1 MGDVHYMISEAAKQV
16 AVEPHVLRY
25 WEEELAL
32 SIGRTEMGHR
42 YYTKEDI
49 QLFICIKKLKETG
62 MPLKDLKELIPDMI
76 HTKNRL
82 KMRQIAVLIP
92 PDMAEEEKQIP
103 NMEDTRK
110 PASPLA
116 DTPSPTPELSMKQL
130 LETALESN
138 NEILTKAIVQSM
150 ELLLDIK
157 DRQEEERFHNLDM
170 LIRQQQEH
178 RRQVSRSSFLGR
190 FPRFSME

>member
-25 WEEELAL
+25 WEEELSL

-62 MPLKDLKELIPDMI
+62 MPLRDLKALIPDMI

-82 KMRQIAVLIP
+82 KMRQMAVLVP
-92 PDMAEEEKQIP
+92 PAKAEETKHIP
-103 NMEDTRK
+103 CVNEVQKSTEALEPTLSDTTDL
-110 PASPLA
+110 PI
-116 DTPSPTPELSMKQL
+116 KQL
-130 LETALESN
+130 FETVLTSN

-157 DRQEEERFHNLDM
+157 ERQEEERFHNLDM

-178 RRQVSRSSFLGR
+178 RRQISRSSFFR
-190 FPRFSME
+190 HIPRFSME

>member
-62 MPLKDLKELIPDMI
+62 MPLRDMKALIPDMI
-76 HTKNRL
+76 HAKNRL
-82 KMRQIAVLIP
+82 KMRQMAVLVP
-92 PDMAEEEKQIP
+92 SAKAEETEHIPHINEVEKST
-103 NMEDTRK
+103 E
-110 PASPLA
+110 PLEP
-116 DTPSPTPELSMKQL
+116 TPSDTTDLLTKQL
-130 LETALESN
+130 LETALASN

-157 DRQEEERFHNLDM
+157 ERQEEERFHNLDI

-178 RRQVSRSSFLGR
+178 RRQISRSSFFSR
-190 FPRFSME
+190 IPRFSME

>member
-62 MPLKDLKELIPDMI
+62 MPLRDLKELIPDMI

-82 KMRQIAVLIP
+82 KMRQMAVLIP
-92 PDMAEEEKQIP
+92 PAIAEEKEQVTST
-103 NMEDTRK
+103 EDRK
-110 PASPLA
+110 EPVSPLA
-116 DTPSPTPELSMKQL
+116 DTPSPMPELPMKQL
-130 LETALESN
+130 LEAALESN
-138 NEILTKAIVQSM
+138 NKILTKAIVQSM

-157 DRQEEERFHNLDM
+157 ERQEEERFHNLDM

-178 RRQVSRSSFLGR
+178 RRQISRSSFWGR

>member
-49 QLFICIKKLKETG
+49 QLFICIRKLKETG
-62 MPLKDLKELIPDMI
+62 MPLKDLKALIPDMI

-82 KMRQIAVLIP
+82 KMRQMAVLIP
-92 PDMAEEEKQIP
+92 PAKAEIGEASSHIEEEHHPPAIGETTP
-103 NMEDTRK
+103 DTTE
-110 PASPLA
+110 S
-116 DTPSPTPELSMKQL
+116 SMKEL
-130 LETALESN
+130 LEAALGSN
-138 NEILTKAIVQSM
+138 NEVLTKAIIQSM
-150 ELLLDIK
+150 ELLFDIK
-157 DRQEEERFHNLDM
+157 ERQEEERFHNLDM

-178 RRQVSRSSFLGR
+178 RRQVSRAGFWSR
-190 FPRFSME
+190 IPRFSME

>member
-76 HTKNRL
+76 HTKNHL
-82 KMRQIAVLIP
+82 KMRQMAVLIP
-92 PDMAEEEKQIP
+92 PAMAEEKELISST
-103 NMEDTRK
+103 EDTRK
-110 PASPLA
+110 PVAPLA
-116 DTPSPTPELSMKQL
+116 DTPSYTPELSMKQL

-157 DRQEEERFHNLDM
+157 ERQEEERFHNLDM

-178 RRQVSRSSFLGR
+178 RRQVSRSGFWGR

>member
-76 HTKNRL
+76 HTKNRM
-82 KMRQIAVLIP
+82 KMRQMAVLIP
-92 PDMAEEEKQIP
+92 PAMAEEEKQIAST
-103 NMEDTRK
+103 EDTRK

-116 DTPSPTPELSMKQL
+116 DAPSYTPELSMKQL
-130 LETALESN
+130 LETSLESN

-178 RRQVSRSSFLGR
+178 RRQVSRSSFWGR